1 MMNQRTVEAL
11 GAPLAVCINDCHIDC
26 GQEASELALVCFKV
40 GCAFAAMRWGS
51 LIAANAAGTNLKLAQ
66 AASETLNRDYGS
78 CLNETAAR
86 SA

>member
-11 GAPLAVCINDCHIDC
+11 GAPLAVCLNDCQIDC

-40 GCAFAAMRWGS
+40 GCAFAGMRWGS
-51 LIAANAAGTNLKLAQ
+51 WIDANAPCTTSSSPQ
-66 AASETLNRDYGS
+66 AASETLDPGYGS
-78 CLNETAAR
+78 CLNETAVR